1 MNSIQRVMATLAFG
15 GGDFGAPDRV
25 PVFPVPLMQGALVYG
40 CTVAEYFGMSAERI
54 AAAQVQI
61 NGMFDGIPDGLA
73 GIPNVIEDVSAF
85 GVGLEFKYPNSSPCV
100 SRMRIRDFAEINSLA
115 CPSPL
120 QSPQLQKTLEVIS
133 LLASGL
139 GKEKVV
145 IGAAIAPF
153 SLPSMLMGTSKW
165 MRLLFTPALREKYL
179 RHILNVCSEFVI
191 DWAKQQHKAGAHV
204 VILADGMASSTILPR
219 RMFEQYA
226 LPVIR
231 DVIRRIGGPVAYEPV
246 GRMEPF
252 ADLLADV
259 GALAILIGSEDDI
272 PACKQR
278 MRNRVALIGNIN
290 NMKMRHWSPARIEL
304 QARAALQ
311 QGMPGYG
318 FILANQGPEIPF
330 DVSVDGIGALIRAAE
345 KYGRYD
351 TAARGTGASP
361 SAAARE
367 AIPIF

>member
-1 MNSIQRVMATLAFG
+1 MNSIERVMAALTFG
-15 GGDFGAPDRV
+15 RADFGAPDRV
-25 PVFPVPLMQGALVYG
+25 PVFPVPLMQGALVYN

-54 AAAQVQI
+54 AEAQITI
-61 NGMFDGIPDGLA
+61 NKMFDGIPDGLA
-73 GIPNVIEDVSAF
+73 GIPNVIEDVTAF

-100 SRMRIRDFAEINSLA
+100 SRMRIRNYEEIGGLT

-120 QSPQLQKTLEVIS
+120 SSPQLHKTLEVIS
-133 LLASGL
+133 TLSARMGR
-139 GKEKVV
+139 EKVV

-165 MRLLFTPALREKYL
+165 MRLLFTPALRDKYL
-179 RHILNVCSEFVI
+179 RRTLDVCAEFVV
-191 DWAKQQHKAGAHV
+191 DWSRQQHKAGAHV

-219 RMFEQYA
+219 GMFEQYA

-252 ADLLADV
+252 ADLLADI

-272 PACKQR
+272 PSCKKAVR
-278 MRNRVALIGNIN
+278 DRVALIGNIN
-290 NMKMRHWSPARIEL
+290 NMKLRRWSPARIEL

-311 QGMPGYG
+311 QGMSGYG

-330 DVSVDGIGALIRAAE
+330 DVSVEGIGALIRAVD
-345 KYGRYD
+345 KYGHY
-351 TAARGTGASP
+351 APGEAGVAH
-361 SAAARE
+361 AAAT
-367 AIPIF
+367 AM